1 MIWAET
7 KEEGIPYGSPLHPVG
22 PAVASTDLMGV
33 PQRCRLL
40 LYRSPKLALGVF
52 GVTMLLAG
60 VFLLISDVA
69 TSGANYKT
77 KGISRSAHGER

>member
-1 MIWAET
+1 MDLNLLLQMVVAFVQANIYPCAA
-7 KEEGIPYGSPLHPVG
+7 L
-22 PAVASTDLMGV
+22 AVLFG
-33 PQRCRLL
+33 LL